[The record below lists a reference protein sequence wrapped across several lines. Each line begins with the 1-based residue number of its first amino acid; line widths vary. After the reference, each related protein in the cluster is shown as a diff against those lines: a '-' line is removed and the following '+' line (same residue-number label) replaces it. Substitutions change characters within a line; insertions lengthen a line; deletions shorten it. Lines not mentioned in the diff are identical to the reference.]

1 VRLMQD
7 IVGDT
12 LAGRYRLLVRLA
24 GGGMGEVYRAHDHL
38 LERAVA
44 VKVLQPS
51 LASDPELVDRF
62 KAEARA
68 AARLTH
74 PNVVAVYDWGSE
86 NEHTYFMVMEFVA
99 GTDLRDVLVSRGCLE
114 PGQAAEIVAALCDA
128 LGAAHARGLV
138 HRDVK
143 PENVLIARDG
153 QVKVADFGIAVV
165 VDADRT
171 SPGGTV
177 TGTLRYLAPEQARGL
192 DATTSSDIWAAG
204 ALLAEL
210 VTGRPPQQG
219 AGADFLH
226 RRATEPIAPPSRHDG
241 RVPRDID
248 AIVLRACALDPADR
262 FGDAADMANAL
273 RRASVRSLP
282 TAPPLYSLVDDLTGE
297 IRLPESTPVTRVAR
311 RRRSRRR
318 ARVALLV
325 AMLLALVA
333 GGAYAALEVVRP
345 ARVAVPDL
353 EGRPLAQARAH
364 ASALGLSLRVVDRH
378 HHFGAPPGEVVS
390 QTPASGRA
398 LEGAAISVEVSAGL
412 PLLQVPELEG
422 MPVDDASG
430 LLRARGLELGRVANS
445 YSGKPEGEVIGQTP
459 AGGQARWGSPIDI
472 VVSKGPEPVAV
483 PALER
488 ARASVARARLR
499 RSGFEVA
506 VEKAYSNDVRRGRV
520 LYTTPG
526 AGTVIPGGSDV
537 VLVVS
542 LGPEF
547 AEVTVPDVRN
557 LSVDRAR
564 AALAAK
570 NLRARVVQS
579 CGGGST
585 VVESDP
591 IQGTTVRENDRV
603 ALFVC

>member
-1 VRLMQD
+1 MMQD
-7 IVGDT
+7 LVGDT
-12 LAGRYRLLVRLA
+12 LAGRYRLLTRLA

-38 LERAVA
+38 LDRAVA

-68 AARLTH
+68 AARLSH
-74 PNVVAVYDWGSE
+74 PNVVAVYDWGSD
-86 NEHTYFMVMEFVA
+86 NDHTYFMVMEYVS
-99 GTDLRDVLVSRGCLE
+99 GTDLRDVLVARGCLE
-114 PGQAAEIVAALCDA
+114 AGQAAEIVAALCDA
-128 LGAAHARGLV
+128 LAAAHACGLV

-143 PENVLIARDG
+143 PENVLIARNG
-153 QVKVADFGIAVV
+153 EVKVADFGIAIV

-177 TGTLRYLAPEQARGL
+177 PGTLRYLAPEQAQGL
-192 DATTSSDIWAAG
+192 AATPWSDIWAAG
-204 ALLAEL
+204 AVLAEL

-219 AGADFLH
+219 AGADFLR
-226 RRATEPIAPPSRHDG
+226 RRATEAIAPPSHLDA
-241 RVPRDID
+241 RVPGDVD
-248 AIVLRACALDPADR
+248 ETVLRACALDPRDR
-262 FGDAADMANAL
+262 FEDAAEMANAL

-282 TAPPLYSLVDDLTGE
+282 SAPPLYSLVDDLTGE

-311 RRRSRRR
+311 RRRARRR
-318 ARVALLV
+318 ARILLV
-325 AMLLALVA
+325 AVVVLALVA
-333 GGAYAALEVVRP
+333 AGGYTAFDLVRP
-345 ARVAVPDL
+345 ALVAVPDL
-353 EGRPLAQARAH
+353 AGRSLGQARAR
-364 ASALGLSLRVVDRH
+364 AGARGLSLRVVDRH
-378 HHFGAPPGEVVS
+378 HHFGAPPGEVVTQS
-390 QTPASGRA
+390 PGSGRA
-398 LEGAAISVEVSAGL
+398 LEGSIIRIEVSAGL
-412 PLLQVPELEG
+412 PLVNVPRLHG
-422 MPVDDASG
+422 MPIDDASG
-430 LLRARGLELGRVANS
+430 LLRARGFELGRVANS
-445 YSGKPEGEVIGQTP
+445 YSGNPEGEVIGQTP
-459 AGGQARWGSPIDI
+459 SEGEARWGSEIDL

-488 ARASVARARLR
+488 QRAARARDRLR
-499 RSGFEVA
+499 RAGFEVT
-506 VEKAYSNDVRRGRV
+506 VERAYSNDVRSGRV

-526 AGTVIPGGSDV
+526 AGTVIPGGREV

-547 AEVTVPDVRN
+547 AKVTVPDVRN
-557 LSVDRAR
+557 LTVERAR
-564 AALAAK
+564 ALLADR